1 MLSGRVSIIWIFV
14 IKEEI
19 SEEDK
24 NRILKM
30 YSELSDSKYVAPLV
44 RDAGEISPF
53 MEVPNSLFKIVT
65 DIDNATEVLRW
76 KINNKVVEFYIFN
89 NLGEKGIARAL
100 SYKSLTRKVK
110 GIYNQLEKII
120 DRAEE

>member
-1 MLSGRVSIIWIFV
+1 
-14 IKEEI
+14 
-19 SEEDK
+19 
-24 NRILKM
+24 M

-44 RDAGEISPF
+44 REAEEIEPF
-53 MEVPNSLFKIVT
+53 LGVPNSLFKIVT
-65 DIDNATEVLRW
+65 DIDNATETLRW
-76 KINNKVVEFYIFN
+76 KINSKVVEFYIFN

-110 GIYNQLEKII
+110 GIYNKLDKII